1 MRSSI
6 TPCPG
11 ISGSI
16 LLGLCLQVS
25 HIYSF
30 SLSSL
35 VQQSVTR
42 NVKTNTIHNHDT
54 YLGMSKDSITDE
66 TLDLSPGTIIIK
78 RYLHR
83 LSSVSSAIQTP
94 YTIEERQNYSVEHDK
109 SLVSVGEMSLIIR
122 GPASHADAT
131 TDNGKPLISVGP
143 ALHTIEGLQMESS
156 DLVSSVLGDSSW
168 GSSYAMALFSME
180 HSGVVTGSGLE
191 VGR

>member
-30 SLSSL
+30 SLSST
-35 VQQSVTR
+35 VPQSLTI
-42 NVKTNTIHNHDT
+42 NAKTNTIHDHST
-54 YLGMSKDSITDE
+54 HLGMSKDSITDE
-66 TLDLSPGTIIIK
+66 TLDISPGTIITK

-83 LSSVSSAIQTP
+83 LSSASSVQTP
-94 YTIEERQNYSVEHDK
+94 YTIEERRNYSVEHDK

-122 GPASHADAT
+122 GPASHADAM
-131 TDNGKPLISVGP
+131 TDSGKPLISVGP

-191 VGR
+191 IGR